1 MTFVINPTISPQ
13 AVIDLREA
21 VGWSHLDRR
30 NLRKMITV
38 VKQDPRGKA
47 KLRYQGEIAESLPD
61 KIIIQAIWT
70 HPSRDLGYIQ
80 FEPGD
85 CFTEYFYTDRWFN
98 IFEITSAA
106 GTRKGWY
113 CNVTEPAVIFDHR
126 VEQIDLI
133 LDVWVSPDGKALIL
147 DEDEFAADSTLS
159 DEQRERARQ
168 GLQAILQLLETR
180 QEMFS
185 GITEKDK

>member
-1 MTFVINPTISPQ
+1 
-13 AVIDLREA
+13 
-21 VGWSHLDRR
+21 
-30 NLRKMITV
+30 MITV
-38 VKQDPRGKA
+38 VKQDPRGKTQ
-47 KLRYQGEIAESLPD
+47 LRYQGEIVESLPD
-61 KIIIQAIWT
+61 RIILQATWT
-70 HPSRDLGYIQ
+70 HPPRDLGYIQ

-98 IFEITSAA
+98 IFDITSAD

-113 CNVTEPAVIFDHR
+113 CNVAEPAIIFDHR

-133 LDVWVSPDGKALIL
+133 LDVWVSPDGKPLIL
-147 DEDEFAADSTLS
+147 DEDEFVAASTLS

-185 GITEKDK
+185 GIIEKEK

>member
-1 MTFVINPTISPQ
+1 
-13 AVIDLREA
+13 
-21 VGWSHLDRR
+21 
-30 NLRKMITV
+30 MITV
-38 VKQDPRGKA
+38 VKQDPRGKTQ
-47 KLRYQGEIAESLPD
+47 LRYQGEIVESLPD
-61 KIIIQAIWT
+61 RIILQATWA
-70 HPSRDLGYIQ
+70 HPPRDLGYIQ

-98 IFEITSAA
+98 IFDITSAD

-113 CNVTEPAVIFDHR
+113 CNVAEPAIIFDHR

-133 LDVWVSPDGKALIL
+133 LDVWVSPDGKPLIL
-147 DEDEFAADSTLS
+147 DEDEFVAASTLS

-185 GITEKDK
+185 GIIEKEK